1 MDQKCDRLYPSAPL
15 EKDIISEQRLEKKL
29 IDVNGFNNHIS
40 YIKEMITYFKDKN
53 NKSKKRNENC
63 KTLNTILESVDSI
76 VIIGA
81 TSTSITL
88 SITGIGLTIY
98 QHRLVLLVLYH

>member
-1 MDQKCDRLYPSAPL
+1 MEQKTDKLYPSAPL
-15 EKDIISEQRLEKKL
+15 LENIELERRLEKR
-29 IDVNGFNNHIS
+29 INDVNSFNNHINK
-40 YIKEMITYFKDKN
+40 IKEMIIYFKDKN
-53 NKSKKRNENC
+53 NKSKKRYKTY

-88 SITGIGLTIY
+88 SITGIGLI
-98 QHRLVLLVLYH
+98 VLPI